1 MVEDEQQRLK
11 NGLKEGNKE
20 IFEEI
25 YKTYYSPLCFY
36 CIRYVGDLE
45 EAKEIVQGLF
55 LKIWIK
61 RKELKITSTVKLY
74 LYGAVQNYALN
85 HLQQKKIKQKY
96 VIRKTNFPVSQNEN
110 GQHRMEE
117 EELRVLIKSAILKL
131 PNKRREIFELSRFEN
146 MKYSQIADQM
156 RISVKTVESQMSKSL
171 IYLRKVLKEYIPA
184 GMVQLFCILNQF
196 IG

>member
-1 MVEDEQQRLK
+1 MEDDQRRLK

-25 YKTYYSPLCFY
+25 YRAYYSPLCFY
-36 CIRYVGDLE
+36 CLRYVGDLD

-85 HLQQKKIKQKY
+85 YLQQQKTKKKY
-96 VIRKTNFPVSQNEN
+96 VNRKLNLPVAHTEN
-110 GQHRMEE
+110 GQLRMEE
-117 EELRVLIKSAILKL
+117 EELKKLIKSAILKL
-131 PNKRREIFELSRFEN
+131 PDKRREIFELSRFEN
-146 MKYSQIADQM
+146 LKYSQIADQM

-171 IYLRKVLKEYIPA
+171 IYLRKVLKEYMPII
-184 GMVQLFCILNQF
+184 VLQLLWLYNDFYW
-196 IG
+196 